1 MLLLLQLRMPTIFDL
16 PGAQGPQRPAEGGGE
31 GVVDADEGIDDDAAE
46 SADDDAE
53 EEDDADEHDADL

>member
-1 MLLLLQLRMPTIFDL
+1 MPTIFDL